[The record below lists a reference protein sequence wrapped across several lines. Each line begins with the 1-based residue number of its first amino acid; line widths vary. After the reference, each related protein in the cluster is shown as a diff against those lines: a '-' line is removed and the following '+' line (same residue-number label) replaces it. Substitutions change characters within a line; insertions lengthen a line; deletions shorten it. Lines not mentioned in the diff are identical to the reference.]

1 MARLGRALGMRVIGT
16 RRSAEPVEHVERLY
30 APSELHEVLGQSD
43 VVVVASQL
51 TAETHHLMDAAAFA
65 AMKRGAFLVNVA
77 RGELIDEAA
86 LADAL
91 QIRPDR
97 RVRRRRLRGRV
108 RPRA

>member
-1 MARLGRALGMRVIGT
+1 M
-16 RRSAEPVEHVERLY
+16 
-30 APSELHEVLGQSD
+30 
-43 VVVVASQL
+43 VVVASQL
-51 TAETHHLMDAAAFA
+51 TAETRHLMDTAAFA

-97 RVRRRRLRGRV
+97 RVRRRLYEEQSSTTGHGSAAAFENV
-108 RPRA
+108 ILTPHTRA